1 MTLRQ
6 HDEGLAAKGGRPSHD
21 TENKPVLA
29 RVEVE
34 AGHETRP
41 RPGLCV

>member
-21 TENKPVLA
+21 TEKKPVLA

-34 AGHETRP
+34 VGMKR
-41 RPGLCV
+41 GLAQGFA